1 MAFPSVF
8 ASLYCIASFRGTH
21 DWIGSPGKKPSKA
34 ARLSTLEQDGWELAS
49 GVASNEEHPDTFWI
63 PTAKARAS
71 IGPTD
76 FVKLSFQVIQSDDV
90 AGQVVVGE
98 RMWVKEGTHGP
109 YFWGTL
115 ANDPSFDGSSVGV
128 MFGVEVMF

>member
-1 MAFPSVF
+1 
-8 ASLYCIASFRGTH
+8 
-21 DWIGSPGKKPSKA
+21 
-34 ARLSTLEQDGWELAS
+34 LEQDGWELAS
-49 GVASNEEHPDTFWI
+49 GVALNEEHPDTFWI

-115 ANDPSFDGSSVGV
+115 ANDPHSTAVRSGLCLASRSCFFPNTSWPS
-128 MFGVEVMF
+128 